1 MKQTAV
7 EWLIDILV
15 TENEVILKG
24 ENFKL
29 FEQAKEME
37 KNIAQEYAEF
47 CVLCDREKF
56 PLLDFKSYIDQI
68 YNETYKNTDK

>member
-1 MKQTAV
+1 
-7 EWLIDILV
+7 
-15 TENEVILKG
+15 
-24 ENFKL
+24 
-29 FEQAKEME
+29 ME
-37 KNIAQEYAEF
+37 KNIAQEYGEF